1 MNNFREIRKD
11 LERLAELANRLKEL
25 ASALRGER
33 GEEVREQ
40 LKARGRSAGLGLC
53 MAVLGAGM
61 ALVASIY
68 LMVVVILILDL
79 IFGRLWLSSLITVFG
94 ALIIGGIL
102 ALLGIRKTRGA
113 ISELPAVGGGVF
125 EEMRKTGDEIMETVS
140 DLQQVA
146 KKEVEASKARAR
158 EIAVATMELAPYLLG
173 MYLTFKIMKGTVSL
187 LRSRGA
193 EDWEG

>member
-1 MNNFREIRKD
+1 
-11 LERLAELANRLKEL
+11 
-25 ASALRGER
+25 
-33 GEEVREQ
+33 
-40 LKARGRSAGLGLC
+40 
-53 MAVLGAGM
+53 M